1 MHEVMSIFSK
11 QTEGNCE
18 EVLVDTQHLG
28 DLVYNKVDKSSA
40 SMNIHLEPGKMKTNN
55 SADRKG
61 SVKRYKSSSR

>member
-1 MHEVMSIFSK
+1 MDS
-11 QTEGNCE
+11 
-18 EVLVDTQHLG
+18 QHLG